1 MKLNLNEINYILCE
15 TIKLLTEISIQ
26 KGYQDWYS
34 DINEDVYYYILSKVQ
49 PNNKNNLFKNSKWVL
64 ELYRQNP
71 NDIFNKL
78 ETFYNNENN
87 GLLQIFDRLCV
98 LNYLQGNE
106 RNIFSYKTYD
116 ELKNKMSQFNYDD
129 LWGDN
134 TDRKKRLLRD
144 EFKDAKH
151 DIDIIYEDNEWL
163 VLVPL
168 SYEASVYWGDGTNWC
183 TAYKDSKSSYVEYA
197 ASGPLYIN
205 INKQTKEK
213 FQFHF
218 PTQSYKDM
226 EDCDIDDEDSNEN
239 LIKAIGGNDN
249 MLQAYKKVL
258 SQNDYTALCSKYRDE
273 YDFPQFKVVTNK
285 RLPSNEINNFSGVG
299 DAIWPLD
306 IFSKKIN
313 KYIDY
318 CCNFFPLDEQTFL
331 MTYQGIGDGDGSWGE
346 AKVVTLQD
354 ILNGNIKNIETLDF
368 HHDWNNIGGYDILCA
383 KHPKI
388 KQILDKIIAF
398 LKTANY

>member
-34 DINEDVYYYILSKVQ
+34 DINEDVYYYILSKIQ

-71 NDIFNKL
+71 NDIFSKL

-106 RNIFSYKTYD
+106 RDIFSYKTYD
-116 ELKNKMSQFNYDD
+116 ELKNKISQFNYDD

-168 SYEASVYWGDGTNWC
+168 SYEASVFWGDGTGWC
-183 TAYKDSKSSYVEYA
+183 TAYKDSKGYYEEYV

-218 PTQSYKDM
+218 PSQSYKNS
-226 EDCDIDDEDSNEN
+226 EDGDIDDKDSDEN

-258 SQNDYTALCSKYRDE
+258 SPNDYTALCSKYRDE

-285 RLPSNEINNFSGVG
+285 RLPSNEINNFSGTG

-306 IFSKKIN
+306 IFSKKTN

-331 MTYQGIGDGDGSWGE
+331 MTYQGLGDGDLPWGE

-354 ILNGNIKNIETLDF
+354 ILNGDIKNIETLDF
-368 HHDWNNIGGYDILCA
+368 YYDWDNIGGYDILCA

-388 KQILDKIIAF
+388 KQNLDKIIAF
-398 LKTANY
+398 LDTAN